1 MKQLKILKI
10 MILSAACALF
20 VVAPGAIA
28 NAASPLAGIATF
40 SGIGVGAPT
49 GKACTI
55 TGTSGANTFD
65 CSIGA
70 QGSPLCPC
78 TEYEGLMKG
87 TGVGANNFVVLDL
100 IQDLSAYAEPTTGTY
115 ILVPSP
121 AGPIP
126 CVATTGIGLM
136 LNQKQA
142 PILLFTVGG
151 FSCPTS
157 ETTGSFSGSYSIINP
172 LLATEGLTSPFPNAS
187 GSGAISSQYETG
199 VGISFGMTGIL
210 KKK

>member
-1 MKQLKILKI
+1 MRQLRQLVKII
-10 MILSAACALF
+10 VLSAVCALF
-20 VVAPGAIA
+20 AVAPGAIA
-28 NAASPLAGIATF
+28 NAASPLAGIVQF

-49 GKACTI
+49 KACTI
-55 TGTSGANTFD
+55 TGTTAANTFD
-65 CSIGA
+65 CSTGA
-70 QGSPLCPC
+70 QGSSLCPC

-100 IQDLSAYAEPTTGTY
+100 IQDLSVLGEPTTGSY
-115 ILVPSP
+115 ILVP
-121 AGPIP
+121 GPGQTVP
-126 CVATTGIGLM
+126 CFATTGVGLM
-136 LNQKQA
+136 LNRKQV

-151 FSCPTS
+151 FSCPTGK
-157 ETTGSFSGSYSIINP
+157 TTGSFSGSYSIVNP

-210 KKK
+210 KKQ